1 MMMADER
8 PQSFR
13 LPVHFIGTTQIFSY
27 GFLFYAFAVLKNPLA
42 QHIGTSIEVILTAVS
57 FALLL
62 QALIS
67 YLVGKWVDTIGGLRI
82 LGAGLLFGALG
93 MGALWL
99 VPSLLWVALCLFL
112 IGVGFAMCTYD
123 VAFSTVIQF
132 DESRSR
138 WFIAVVSFYGGIAS
152 SFVWLLL
159 APLLK
164 YYGLP
169 AACLAAASFLAISGI
184 IALFFSSTYQPRNKA
199 KKEPAPFEWQ
209 MLKLVEKKALI
220 IMAGATSIQYLA
232 FAGTALLWISWFERQ
247 FGSGE
252 IAVLLAALYGPFQ
265 VVGRFIDMIL
275 GRHFDARSNAIFASF
290 LFSLAIALAQ
300 IKSLPIAIFAM
311 CLYGMGN
318 GVLTI
323 AFGFLTNMYFRSEIF
338 GRAKG
343 IIAAPRAFC
352 LATGPVLAAFIY
364 NIFDDWF
371 LNVFIFIA
379 LGATGLLITLQWL
392 EPTNE
397 IAKAQN
403 EKRLS

>member
-1 MMMADER
+1 MANSR

-42 QHIGTSIEVILTAVS
+42 AHVGTSTEAILSAVS
-57 FALLL
+57 FALLI

-67 YLVGKWVDTIGGLRI
+67 YLVGKWVDTIGGMRI
-82 LGAGLLFGALG
+82 LGLGLMLGAIG
-93 MGALWL
+93 MGALWI
-99 VPSLLWVALCLFL
+99 VPSLLWVVFCLVFV
-112 IGVGFAMCTYD
+112 GVGFAMCTYD

-132 DESRSR
+132 DETRSR

-164 YYGLP
+164 FHGLP
-169 AACLAAASFLAISGI
+169 AACLTAASFLAISAI
-184 IALFFSSTYQPRNKA
+184 MALSLSATYQPRSTA
-199 KKEPAPFEWQ
+199 KKQPAPFHWS
-209 MLKLVEKKALI
+209 MLRPTEKRALLV
-220 IMAGATSIQYLA
+220 MAAATSIQYLA

-247 FGSGE
+247 FNSGE

-275 GRHFDARSNAIFASF
+275 GRRFDARSNAIFASI
-290 LFSLAIALAQ
+290 LFSLAIGLAQ
-300 IKSLPIAIFAM
+300 INSLPLAIVAM
-311 CLYGMGN
+311 CFYGMGN

-323 AFGFLTNMYFRSEIF
+323 AFGFLTNMYFRAEIF

-352 LATGPVLAAFIY
+352 LATGPILAAFIY
-364 NIFDDWF
+364 SAFDDWY
-371 LNVFIFIA
+371 LNAFIMIA
-379 LGATGLLITLQWL
+379 LIATGLLISLQWL
-392 EPTNE
+392 EPTNQ

-403 EKRLS
+403 QRRG

>member
-1 MMMADER
+1 MTANTR

-27 GFLFYAFAVLKNPLA
+27 GFLFYAFAVLKTPLA
-42 QHIGTSIEVILTAVS
+42 THIGSSIEVILTAVS
-57 FALLL
+57 FALLI

-82 LGAGLLFGALG
+82 LGIGLLIGAIG

-99 VPSLLWVALCLFL
+99 VPSFFWVMFCLIF

-159 APLLK
+159 APMLK
-164 YYGLP
+164 FYGLA
-169 AACLAAASFLAISGI
+169 AACLTAASFLALSGI
-184 IALFFSSTYQPRNKA
+184 IALAFSSTYQPRSTA
-199 KKEPAPFEWQ
+199 KKEPAPFHWA
-209 MLKLVEKKALI
+209 MLKLTEKRALV
-220 IMAGATSIQYLA
+220 IMAAATSIQYLA

-265 VVGRFIDMIL
+265 VVGRFVDMIL
-275 GRHFDARSNAIFASF
+275 GRRFDARSNAIFASF

-300 IKSLPIAIFAM
+300 INSLPIAILAM

-323 AFGFLTNMYFRSEIF
+323 AFGFLTNMYFRAEIF

-364 NIFDDWF
+364 SVFDDWF
-371 LNVFIFIA
+371 LNVFIIIA
-379 LGATGLLITLQWL
+379 LGATGLLISLQWL

-403 EKRLS
+403 ERKI